1 MSSKKPIYL
10 DNQATTPID
19 PRVAEEMMPF
29 IMHEYGNPHSST
41 HTWGINASD
50 AVEKARI
57 QIADSIGADPSEVIF
72 TSGATESNN
81 LALKG
86 IMEFYSQLG
95 KNHLVISN
103 IEHKCILSTAKYLK
117 DKGFELTILEV
128 DDKGFISPEAVKNAI
143 KENTALVS
151 IMWANNEI
159 GVVQDIA
166 KIGEIC
172 REKGVFFHT
181 DAAQALGKV
190 EINVKESKI
199 DLLSLSSHKIYGPKG
214 IGALYVG
221 KKPRVKLIPQIHGG
235 GQERGMRSGTLA
247 PFLCIGF
254 GKAAELSQ
262 KEREKDYKHAKDLR
276 DYFYSKVNSA
286 LPKIFV
292 NGDMEKRLPGNINI
306 SFAGVEGEGIMLGLL
321 DKIAVSSGSACTS
334 DSLEGSY
341 VVKALGVTEDLA
353 HTSIRFGFGRFSV
366 KEDADKAAESVI
378 HIISKLREMSPIWD
392 MLEEGID
399 LDKVEW
405 NEH

>member
-1 MSSKKPIYL
+1 MKKPIYL
-10 DNQATTPID
+10 DNQSTTPVD
-19 PRVAEEMMPF
+19 PRVIEVMMPYISEEF
-29 IMHEYGNPHSST
+29 GNPHSSS
-41 HTWGINASD
+41 HIWGINANN
-50 AVEKARI
+50 AVEQARE
-57 QIADSIGADPSEVIF
+57 ALAKSIGAQPSEIIF

-86 IMEFYSQLG
+86 VLEFYSQMG
-95 KNHLVISN
+95 KNHIITTN
-103 IEHKCILSTAKYLK
+103 IEHKCILSSAKYLES
-117 DKGFELTILEV
+117 KGFEVTILKV
-128 DDKGFISPEAVKNAI
+128 NADGFVTAEDVKNAI

-151 IMWANNEI
+151 VIWANNEI
-159 GVVQDIA
+159 GVIQDIE
-166 KIGEIC
+166 KIGAVC

-190 EINVKESKI
+190 KI
-199 DLLSLSSHKIYGPKG
+199 DVKAQNIDLMSVSSHKVYGPKG

-221 KKPRVKLIPQIHGG
+221 KNPRVKLTPQIHGG

-247 PFLCIGF
+247 TFLCVGF
-254 GKAAELSQ
+254 GKAAEIAVQDL
-262 KEREKDYKHAKDLR
+262 EKDAKHSKELR
-276 DYFYSKVNSA
+276 DYFYSKVSNA

-292 NGDMEKRLPGNINI
+292 NGSMEKRLPGNINI

-334 DSLEGSY
+334 QSLEGSY

-353 HTSIRFGFGRFSV
+353 HTSIRFGFGRFST
-366 KEDADKAAESVI
+366 KEDAEKAADSVI
-378 HIISKLREMSPIWD
+378 GIVSKLRDMSPIWD

-405 NEH
+405 SEH

>member
-1 MSSKKPIYL
+1 MKKPIYL
-10 DNQATTPID
+10 DNQSTTPVD
-19 PRVAEEMMPF
+19 PRVIEAMMPYISEEF
-29 IMHEYGNPHSST
+29 GNPHSSS
-41 HTWGINASD
+41 HIWGINANN
-50 AVEKARI
+50 AVEQARE
-57 QIADSIGADPSEVIF
+57 ALAKSIGAQPSEIIF

-86 IMEFYSQLG
+86 VLEFYSQMG
-95 KNHLVISN
+95 KNHIITTN
-103 IEHKCILSTAKYLK
+103 IEHKCILSSAKYLES
-117 DKGFELTILEV
+117 KGFEVTILKV
-128 DDKGFISPEAVKNAI
+128 NADGFVTAEDVKNAI

-151 IMWANNEI
+151 VIWANNEI
-159 GVVQDIA
+159 GVIQDIE
-166 KIGEIC
+166 KIGAVC

-190 EINVKESKI
+190 KI
-199 DLLSLSSHKIYGPKG
+199 DVKAQNIDLMSVSSHKVYGPKG

-221 KKPRVKLIPQIHGG
+221 KNPRVKLTPQIHGG

-247 PFLCIGF
+247 TFLCVGF
-254 GKAAELSQ
+254 GKAAEIAVQDL
-262 KEREKDYKHAKDLR
+262 EKDAKHSKELR
-276 DYFYSKVNSA
+276 DYFYSKVSNA

-292 NGDMEKRLPGNINI
+292 NGSMEKRLPGNINI

-334 DSLEGSY
+334 QSLEGSY

-353 HTSIRFGFGRFSV
+353 HTSIRFGFGRFST
-366 KEDADKAAESVI
+366 KEDAEKAADSVI
-378 HIISKLREMSPIWD
+378 GIVSKLRDMSPIWD

-405 NEH
+405 SEH